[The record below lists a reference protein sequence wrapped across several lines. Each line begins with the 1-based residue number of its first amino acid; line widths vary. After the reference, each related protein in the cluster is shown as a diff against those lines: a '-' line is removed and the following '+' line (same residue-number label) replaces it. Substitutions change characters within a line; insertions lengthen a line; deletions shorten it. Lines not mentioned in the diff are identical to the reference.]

1 MLQHVESIFGEQ
13 EARKRIIITAD
24 NVPQD
29 ESGLRQLIVSSL
41 FLTDSL
47 TMFNTE
53 KNKLLFGLSRGLL

>member
-29 ESGLRQLIVSSL
+29 ENGLRQLIVSSL

-47 TMFNTE
+47 TIFTTE
-53 KNKLLFGLSRGLL
+53 KICYINWSF